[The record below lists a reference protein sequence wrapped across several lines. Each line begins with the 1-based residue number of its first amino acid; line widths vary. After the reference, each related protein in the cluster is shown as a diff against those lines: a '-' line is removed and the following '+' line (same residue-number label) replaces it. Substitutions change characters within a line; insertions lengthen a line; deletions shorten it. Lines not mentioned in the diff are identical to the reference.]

1 MTITHD
7 TQEQTLRKDNLNT
20 LVDKIE
26 VWGKPK
32 GLLENSKKLAQLGK
46 LLEESGE
53 LASGILKDDI
63 ELQKDSL
70 GDIFVVLT
78 LLTAQLG
85 FNLQDC
91 VELAYNEIKDRKG
104 KTSTDGSFIKE

>member
-7 TQEQTLRKDNLNT
+7 NQEVFMTENLNT
-20 LVDKIE
+20 FVDKIE
-26 VWGKPK
+26 LWGKPK
-32 GLLENSKKLAQLGK
+32 GLLENSNKLAQLAK

-53 LASGILKDDI
+53 LASGVLKNNVP
-63 ELQKDSL
+63 LQKDSI

-104 KTSTDGSFIKE
+104 KTSKDGSFIRE